1 MKRHSLCCI
10 IAVTLLTLVNSCA
23 STSLTSVWKDSTY
36 NGGPLKKVLVIGV
49 FQKEEAESFFD
60 DEFVRQ
66 LKSKGIDAVSG
77 YSVLPEG
84 GIPDKETIE
93 TEIKELGI
101 DSVLVTRLVDVRDAG
116 RYETYPTRVDTQFF
130 DYYVLCCQT
139 TVSPGYVVL
148 LETKI
153 FEAKNDKPI
162 WSALSESSFDR
173 SLENTLK
180 SFIPAII
187 KNLDDKKLIR

>member
-1 MKRHSLCCI
+1 MKRDSLCCV
-10 IAVTLLTLVNSCA
+10 IAITFLAFMNSCA
-23 STSLTSVWKDSTY
+23 TTALTSVWKDSTY
-36 NGGPLKKVLVIGV
+36 KGGPLRKVLVIGV

-60 DEFVRQ
+60 NEFADQ
-66 LKSKGIDAVSG
+66 LKAKGINAVPG
-77 YSVLPEG
+77 YSVLPEDS
-84 GIPDKETIE
+84 ILDKEAMAVK
-93 TEIKELGI
+93 IKELGV

-116 RYETYPTRVDTQFF
+116 RYETYPTRVDAQFF
-130 DYYVLCCQT
+130 DYYVMCCQT
-139 TVSPGYVVL
+139 MVSPGYNVL

-153 FEAKNDKPI
+153 FVAKNDKPI

-187 KNLDDKKLIR
+187 KDLQDKKLIQ

>member
-1 MKRHSLCCI
+1 MKIHSLFCI
-10 IAVTLLTLVNSCA
+10 IAVTLLTLMNSCA
-23 STSLTSVWKDSTY
+23 TTSLTSVWKDSTY
-36 NGGPLKKVLVIGV
+36 KGGPLKKVLVIGV

-66 LKSKGIDAVSG
+66 LKAKGIDAVPG
-77 YSVLPEG
+77 YSVLPEDS
-84 GIPDKETIE
+84 IHYKEAMAAKV
-93 TEIKELGI
+93 KELGI
-101 DSVLVTRLVDVRDAG
+101 DSVLVTRLVDVRDAAS
-116 RYETYPTRVDTQFF
+116 YDTYPTRVDAQFF

-139 TVSPGYVVL
+139 RVSPGYVVL
-148 LETKI
+148 IETKI

-162 WSALSESSFDR
+162 WSALSESSLDR

-187 KNLDDKKLIR
+187 KDLDDKKLIR